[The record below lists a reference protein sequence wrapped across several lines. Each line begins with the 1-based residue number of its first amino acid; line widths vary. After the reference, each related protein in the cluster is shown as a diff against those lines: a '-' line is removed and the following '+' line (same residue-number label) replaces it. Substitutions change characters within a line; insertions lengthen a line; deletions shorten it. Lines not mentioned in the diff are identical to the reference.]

1 MKKIVCA
8 ALGVILLG
16 SALTACHDEEE
27 KHQMINTEDLED
39 VSQDEMPYGS
49 TIYQLR
55 PENDSNIKYTVEFDK
70 RYFGGDGE
78 EEDLREI
85 YILHDYIKALNENDH
100 EKIKSLYYPGYLEYM
115 CNIGGYLSVEQYL
128 NSVNAALTE
137 ALGEGFE
144 IDYINISN
152 CLTEKDEDAASYFIQ
167 AESVLYTIDG
177 SLEDKITSKKVTEI
191 GGYTCYST
199 PENSYIFVN
208 HTDALTLLVYE
219 IDGKIYLL

>member
-1 MKKIVCA
+1 MKKIICA
-8 ALGVILLG
+8 ALGVLLLG
-16 SALTACHDEEE
+16 FSMSSCHDEDE
-27 KHQMINTEDLED
+27 HQMLNTDMDKDAYLT
-39 VSQDEMPYGS
+39 QDEMPYGS
-49 TIYQLR
+49 TIYQLL
-55 PENDSNIKYTVEFDK
+55 PENNENIKYTVEFDK
-70 RYFGGDGE
+70 RYFGGE
-78 EEDLREI
+78 ENDLREV

-115 CNIGGYLSVEQYL
+115 CNIGGYLSVDQYL
-128 NSVNAALTE
+128 ESVNAALTK

-152 CLTEKDEDAASYFIQ
+152 CLTEKDEDATSYFIQ
-167 AESVLYTIDG
+167 AESVLYTVDS
-177 SLEDKITSKKVTEI
+177 SLEGKITSKKVTEI

-199 PENSYIFVN
+199 SENSYIFVN

>member
-1 MKKIVCA
+1 MKKIVCGL
-8 ALGVILLG
+8 LGTILLCSVMTG
-16 SALTACHDEEE
+16 CQHKEE
-27 KHQMINTEDLED
+27 HQMVGTGD
-39 VSQDEMPYGS
+39 VKGDSDISQDEMPYGS
-49 TIYQLR
+49 TIYQLL
-55 PENDSNIKYTVEFDK
+55 PENDENIKYTVEFDK
-70 RYFGGDGE
+70 RYFGGE
-78 EEDLREI
+78 ENDLREV

-115 CNIGGYLSVEQYL
+115 CNIGGYLSVDQYL
-128 NSVNAALTE
+128 ESVNAALTK

-152 CLTEKDEDAASYFIQ
+152 CLTEKDEDATSYFIQ
-167 AESVLYTIDG
+167 AESVLYTVDS
-177 SLEDKITSKKVTEI
+177 SLEGKITSKKVTEI

-199 PENSYIFVN
+199 PENSYVFVN